1 MHEQHQRIGHSFQKL
16 VLFLVPLTKKRTFHS
31 VKVLWEKVNKVQFK
45 VHQKMNYSLFCLFL
59 HSLKKNPYI
68 LLCIHILRF
77 FGIKNN
83 YEKSKII

>member
-45 VHQKMNYSLFCLFL
+45 VYQKCMNSFHTFYLFL
-59 HSLKKNPYI
+59 GHRTRKQKIGRRKCSL
-68 LLCIHILRF
+68 
-77 FGIKNN
+77 
-83 YEKSKII
+83 EKRN

>member
-45 VHQKMNYSLFCLFL
+45 VHQKMNYSSFCSFL
-59 HSLKKNPYI
+59 HSLKKPHTYFYVY
-68 LLCIHILRF
+68 LHILRF
-77 FGIKNN
+77 FGIK
-83 YEKSKII
+83 KQL